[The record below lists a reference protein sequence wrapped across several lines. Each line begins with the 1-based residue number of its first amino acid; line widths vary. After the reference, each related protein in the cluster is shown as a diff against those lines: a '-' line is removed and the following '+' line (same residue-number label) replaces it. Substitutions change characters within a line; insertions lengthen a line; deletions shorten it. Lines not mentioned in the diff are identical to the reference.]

1 MSISLFFLRH
11 LTNAGCRNKL
21 SCLSELKAK
30 RATLEQK
37 RKEVETWKQEQ
48 QHLENEKTQLKAQVE
63 DIEFEKKRTM

>member
-1 MSISLFFLRH
+1 M
-11 LTNAGCRNKL
+11 

-37 RKEVETWKQEQ
+37 RKEVETWRQEQ